1 VALILQLIPWYR
13 FDIMEVGGAM
23 ANLLIRDLDNQVL
36 SRLKLA
42 ARAHGR
48 SLQGEIHDALQRA
61 STRSLA
67 ETRRLS
73 KEWLKRLRV
82 TSQSDSTELI
92 REAREKR

>member
-1 VALILQLIPWYR
+1 
-13 FDIMEVGGAM
+13 M
-23 ANLLIRDLDNQVL
+23 ANVLIRDLDDQVL
-36 SRLKLA
+36 SRLKSA

-73 KEWLKRLRV
+73 REWLKRLRAS
-82 TSQSDSTELI
+82 SQSDSTRLI
-92 REAREKR
+92 RQAREKR

>member
-1 VALILQLIPWYR
+1 MP
-13 FDIMEVGGAM
+13 
-23 ANLLIRDLDNQVL
+23 NLLIRDLDHRLL

-73 KEWLKRLRV
+73 REWLKRLRAS
-82 TSQSDSTELI
+82 SQSDSTKLI
-92 REAREKR
+92 REAREER

>member
-1 VALILQLIPWYR
+1 
-13 FDIMEVGGAM
+13 M
-23 ANLLIRDLDNQVL
+23 ADFLIRDLDSRVL

-48 SLQGEIHDALQRA
+48 SLQREIHDALQHA
-61 STRSLA
+61 TTRSLA

-73 KEWLKRLRV
+73 RKWLKRLRV

>member
-1 VALILQLIPWYR
+1 
-13 FDIMEVGGAM
+13 M
-23 ANLLIRDLDNQVL
+23 ANVLIRDLDDQVL
-36 SRLKLA
+36 SRLKSA

-73 KEWLKRLRV
+73 REWLKRLRAS
-82 TSQSDSTELI
+82 SQSDSTRLI
-92 REAREKR
+92 RQARGKR

>member
-1 VALILQLIPWYR
+1 
-13 FDIMEVGGAM
+13 M
-23 ANLLIRDLDNQVL
+23 AHLLIRDFDDRLL

-73 KEWLKRLRV
+73 RQWLRRLRRS
-82 TSQSDSTELI
+82 SQSDSTKLV
-92 REAREKR
+92 REAREQR